1 MHVSGKRSGHP
12 TVAAVEAGH
21 TPKNPLLFICDRN
34 SGRRFLVDTGA
45 EISVL
50 PASIRDKHSSPTG
63 PSLLAA
69 NHTPI
74 RTYGTRTVP
83 LQFHARHFTWTFT
96 VADVPQPL
104 LGADFLRANN
114 LLVDLRSGRLVD
126 AQTYASVR
134 CGRVLG
140 QAPHLSAISTSDNEY
155 AKILAEFPGVTTP
168 TFSTATVKHGVQ
180 HYIPTEGPPVYAHA
194 RRLAPDKL
202 ALAKDEFRKM
212 EQMGIVRRSS
222 SPWAS
227 PLHMVSKQDGG
238 WRPCGDYRRLNNATI
253 PDRYPVPHIQDFA
266 ARLYGARVFSKIDLV
281 RGYHQIPVHGPDI
294 PKTAVITPFGLFEFL
309 RMPFG
314 LKNAAQAFQRLMDVV
329 GQDLDFIFI
338 YLDDILVFSR
348 SRHEHHDHIRQLLRR
363 LDEHGLVINIAKCQ
377 FGRTNIDFLGHR
389 ISAHGVLPLPD
400 KVDAIRNFPKPTT
413 IKGLQEFN
421 GMVNFYHR
429 FVPGAAR
436 IMRPLYAALAGK
448 PKVLTWTPEMVTAF
462 DTAKQALAAATMLN
476 YPRSEAPTALTTD
489 ASATAVGAVL
499 EQFANGVWQPLAFF
513 SRQLRPPEQKYSA
526 FDREL
531 LALHLAVRHFR
542 YYLEGRFFTAY
553 TDHMPLT
560 FAFAKLTDPWSARQQ
575 RHLAAIS
582 EFTTCVQHVSGKGN
596 TVADALSRTAIGA
609 VYALLPGIDYTAL
622 ATAQLIDAELPAY
635 RTAISGL
642 QLADVPFGPTGQT
655 LLCDVS
661 TGYPRPIVPAAWRRH
676 VFDTLHNLAHPSVRA
691 TQTLVA
697 SKFIWHG
704 LRKQVAHWART
715 CVPCQTSKIQQHTK
729 APLAMFKVPHRRF
742 DHIHVDIVG
751 PLPPSQGYTHL
762 FTIVDRF
769 TRWPEAIPLSDTSTT
784 ACARALITHWIA
796 RFGLPCHLSSDRGSQ
811 FTSDLWSSIAR
822 LLGTAL
828 HHTTAYHPQANG
840 LVERFHR
847 HLKQAL
853 RARLIGP
860 HWSDELP
867 WVLLGIRTAPKE
879 DLNCSSAELVY
890 GAPLTVPGDFLV
902 TPDNPQ
908 GPAVFLPQLRARVGS
923 LAPVPTTQHG
933 TTPATVPVTL
943 HDSAF
948 VFLRRDAHRT
958 PFQRPYEGPF
968 RVIARAPKTF
978 QLDIGGRPQTV
989 SVDRLKPAH
998 LDVDQPVI
1006 VANPRR
1012 RGRPPKIDQPDLP
1025 VPNTSS
1031 TPADTD
1037 TSRTVSTPV
1046 RTRLGRRVCR
1056 PSRYT

>member
-1 MHVSGKRSGHP
+1 MQLAVCISGKRSGHP
-12 TVAAVEAGH
+12 TVAAVADGH
-21 TPKNPLLFICDRN
+21 QQKNPLLFIWDRH

-50 PASIRDKHSSPTG
+50 PASIRDKHSGPQG

-74 RTYGTRTVP
+74 RTYGTRSVP
-83 LQFHARHFTWTFT
+83 LHFHTRSFTWTFT

-104 LGADFLRANN
+104 LGADFLRSNN

-126 AQTYASVR
+126 AQTYASVK
-134 CGRVLG
+134 CGTVLG
-140 QAPHLSAISTSDNEY
+140 HAPHLSAISTNDNEY
-155 AKILAEFPGVTTP
+155 AQILAEFPGVTTP
-168 TFSTATVKHGVQ
+168 TFSRAAVKHGVQ
-180 HYIPTEGPPVYAHA
+180 HYIPTEGPPVHAHA

-212 EQMGIVRRSS
+212 EQMGIIRRSN

-227 PLHMVSKQDGG
+227 PLHMVSKQSGG
-238 WRPCGDYRRLNNATI
+238 WRPCGDYRRLNNATT

-281 RGYHQIPVHGPDI
+281 RGYHQIPVHEPDI

-329 GQDLDFIFI
+329 GQDMDFIFI

-348 SRHEHHDHIRQLLRR
+348 SHDEHHDHLRQLFRR
-363 LDEHGLVINIAKCQ
+363 LDQYGLVVNVDKCQ
-377 FGRTNIDFLGHR
+377 FGRTTMDFLGHR
-389 ISAHGVLPLPD
+389 ISSTGVLPLLE
-400 KVDAIRNFPKPTT
+400 KVHAVRQFPKPTT
-413 IKGLQEFN
+413 VKGLQEFN
-421 GMVNFYHR
+421 GMINFYHR

-436 IMRPLYAALAGK
+436 IMRPLYAALTGK
-448 PKVLTWTPEMVTAF
+448 SKVLVWTPQMDAAF
-462 DTAKQALAAATMLN
+462 DTAKEALATATLLN
-476 YPRSEAPTALTTD
+476 FPCPEAPTALTTD

-499 EQFANGVWQPLAFF
+499 EQFADGVWQPLAFF
-513 SRQLRPPEQKYSA
+513 SRQLRPAEQKYSA

-531 LALHLAVRHFR
+531 LSLYLAVRHFR

-560 FAFAKLTDPWSARQQ
+560 FAFAKLADPWSARQQ

-582 EFTTCVQHVSGKGN
+582 EFTTCIRHVSGKSN
-596 TVADALSRTAIGA
+596 TVADALSRSAIGA
-609 VYALLPGIDYTAL
+609 VHALLPGIDYSAL
-622 ATAQLIDAELPAY
+622 AAAQLQDDEMSAY

-642 QLADVPFGPTGQT
+642 RLEDVPFGPRDNT

-661 TGYPRPIVPAAWRRH
+661 TGHPRPIVPKTWRRH
-676 VFDTLHNLAHPSVRA
+676 VFDTVHNLAHPSVRA

-697 SKFIWHG
+697 SKFVWHG
-704 LRKQVAHWART
+704 LRKQVAQWART

-729 APLAMFKVPHRRF
+729 APLATFKVPQRRF

-751 PLPPSQGYTHL
+751 PLPPSHGYTYL

-769 TRWPEAIPLSDTSTT
+769 TRWPEAIPLADISTQ
-784 ACARALITHWIA
+784 ACARALITHWIS
-796 RFGLPCHLSSDRGSQ
+796 RFGLPSHLSSDRGSQ
-811 FTSDLWSSIAR
+811 FTSDLWSAMAR
-822 LLGTAL
+822 LLGTQL

-853 RARLIGP
+853 RTRLTGP
-860 HWSDELP
+860 DWCDELP

-879 DLNCSSAELVY
+879 DLNSSSAELVY
-890 GAPLTVPGDFLV
+890 GTPLTVPGDFLV
-902 TPDNPQ
+902 TSDESPE
-908 GPAVFLPQLRARVGS
+908 PATFLPQLRARVGK

-933 TTPATVPVTL
+933 TTRAVVPMTL
-943 HDSAF
+943 RHSQF

-958 PFQRPYEGPF
+958 PLQRPYEGPF
-968 RVIARAPKTF
+968 RVRRHGVKTF
-978 QLDIGGRPQTV
+978 ELDIGGRSETV

-998 LDVDQPVI
+998 LDIDQPVT
-1006 VANPRR
+1006 VAQPRR
-1012 RGRPPKIDQPDLP
+1012 RGRPPA
-1025 VPNTSS
+1025 
-1031 TPADTD
+1031 PATDPPPD
-1037 TSRTVSTPV
+1037 TSRPIRTRFGRTTRRPV
-1046 RTRLGRRVCR
+1046 R
-1056 PSRYT
+1056 YN